1 MLDTEPKTEDQK
13 IIGNVSHV
21 KNIGIPSSRYFHII
35 SPDLFTG
42 FIFYTEDFIGRER
55 LEKRIDGAAVS
66 R

>member
-1 MLDTEPKTEDQK
+1 MEPKTEDRK
-13 IIGNVSHV
+13 IIGNVSHAN
-21 KNIGIPSSRYFHII
+21 NIGIPLSGYFHIL

-42 FIFYTEDFIGRER
+42 FILYTEDIMCRER